1 MELEGGEWLA
11 VAPNVFRN
19 HRIFSVRH
27 TANACPYL
35 AHRRLSLAVA
45 PQCWTSCL
53 SPFLL
58 PPSAHS
64 RRLGLPGCRSA
75 TSHVLVTLSSF
86 LSNDREA
93 SVHVV
98 CPQTRHHPL
107 SVLLRPHHI
116 ALVISS
122 FFFFFF
128 SHSLL
133 FFIKQQ
139 GSIDVRLK
147 CASSHGR
154 GNHGLRWNGGKLCEQ
169 TPRFCFRGVCLA
181 AVCQI

>member
-1 MELEGGEWLA
+1 MPVPCSQEAQSRSSTTMLDIMFVSVSSPPQARAL
-11 VAPNVFRN
+11 VAFVV
-19 HRIFSVRH
+19 SV
-27 TANACPYL
+27 
-35 AHRRLSLAVA
+35 
-45 PQCWTSCL
+45 
-53 SPFLL
+53 
-58 PPSAHS
+58 
-64 RRLGLPGCRSA
+64 GLPGCRSA

-122 FFFFFF
+122 FFSFF

-139 GSIDVRLK
+139 GSSIAVRLK
-147 CASSHGR
+147 CASSHG
-154 GNHGLRWNGGKLCEQ
+154 GGTTASGGTEESCASKLRA
-169 TPRFCFRGVCLA
+169 FVF
-181 AVCQI
+181 AVSV

>member
-1 MELEGGEWLA
+1 MPVPCSQEAQSHSSTTML
-11 VAPNVFRN
+11 N
-19 HRIFSVRH
+19 IM
-27 TANACPYL
+27 
-35 AHRRLSLAVA
+35 
-45 PQCWTSCL
+45 CL

-139 GSIDVRLK
+139 GSSIAVRLK
-147 CASSHGR
+147 CASSHG
-154 GNHGLRWNGGKLCEQ
+154 GGTTASGGTEESCASKLRA
-169 TPRFCFRGVCLA
+169 FVF
-181 AVCQI
+181 AVSV

>member
-1 MELEGGEWLA
+1 MPVPCSQEAQSRSSTTMLDIMFVSVSSPPQARAL
-11 VAPNVFRN
+11 VAFVV
-19 HRIFSVRH
+19 SV
-27 TANACPYL
+27 
-35 AHRRLSLAVA
+35 
-45 PQCWTSCL
+45 
-53 SPFLL
+53 
-58 PPSAHS
+58 
-64 RRLGLPGCRSA
+64 GLPGCRSA

-139 GSIDVRLK
+139 GSSIAVRLK
-147 CASSHGR
+147 CASSHG
-154 GNHGLRWNGGKLCEQ
+154 GGTTASGGTEESCASKLRA
-169 TPRFCFRGVCLA
+169 FVF
-181 AVCQI
+181 AVSV